1 MKSIFLLLAFALS
14 GCAYEGVIV
23 RKELNP
29 NEAPVSLGIVA
40 SPKFELRDSAGNHY
54 SQLVSLEVF
63 QHYQVGD
70 YFNDA
75 QMAARFVQTDDKL
88 VKPIQA
94 VPEPVTPIVLQPR
107 VAHAAKR
114 HHRRTAVA
122 AKHRRHRASQTA
134 SVRRKTRAE
143 G

>member
-1 MKSIFLLLAFALS
+1 MKSIFLILAFALG

-29 NEAPVSLGIVA
+29 NEVPISLGIVA
-40 SPKFELRDSAGNHY
+40 SPKFELRDAAGNSY

-63 QHYQVGD
+63 QRYEVGD

-75 QMAARFVQTDDKL
+75 QTASSRMQTDDKF
-88 VKPIQA
+88 VKPIRA
-94 VPEPVTPIVLQPR
+94 VPESVAPIVLPPR
-107 VAHAAKR
+107 VAQVKKR

-122 AKHRRHRASQTA
+122 AKHRRHRSARIA
-134 SVRRKTRAE
+134 AAGRKTRTE